1 MALSLNKKKALKDKK
16 RQTEKRKYRTLIKN
30 QKKIIEKECS
40 KQSSLKKNEVNF
52 ANLKKLLS
60 QGQKILDKAA
70 QKGIIHKNNA
80 ARKKSKI
87 SQKINDL
94 TKQIKLDNSVPVEE

>member
-1 MALSLNKKKALKDKK
+1 MTISLNKKKALKDKK
-16 RQTEKRKYRTLIKN
+16 RQTEKRKYKTLIKN
-30 QKKIIEKECS
+30 QNKIIKNECS
-40 KQSSLKKNEVNF
+40 KQSNLKKNEANF
-52 ANLKKLLS
+52 TNLKKLLS

-87 SQKINDL
+87 SQKFNDL
-94 TKQIKLDNSVPVEE
+94 TKQVKLDNSVPVEE